1 MSDIK
6 EAFEKGWL
14 DEDTGSTV
22 AVLAGVFTF
31 IILSVLLYKSVKNR
45 KRIKQESVENGTAI
59 EAKIVSRSTSFN
71 SKSEQIYYGEYKY
84 QLNGK
89 TKKYRIDSKIP
100 VPDVILLY
108 PKNKKGTRFFSDYD
122 DIVGAA
128 IAFNAIVSIAL
139 CVLILVITRYLA
151 IV

>member
-1 MSDIK
+1 MSDLK
-6 EAFEKGWL
+6 EAFEKGWSA
-14 DEDTGSTV
+14 ENIGSTV
-22 AVLAGVFTF
+22 AGLAGLLTF
-31 IILSVLLYKSVKNR
+31 VILNVLLYRSVKNR
-45 KRIKQESVENGTAI
+45 KRIKQKSAGNGTAI

-71 SKSEQIYYGEYKY
+71 SKSEQIYYGEYTY

-89 TKKYRIDSKIP
+89 TKKYRIDAKIP

-108 PKNKKGTRFFSDYD
+108 PKNKNGTRFFSDYD

-139 CVLILVITRYLA
+139 CVLVLVITRYLA